1 MKKLLIIL
9 ACVCFCAVGC
19 KQKTTPV
26 EPQTT
31 NETESAETA
40 ICQSCCMPLSE
51 GAYGTNADGS
61 VNYDYCSYCYENGTF
76 VAPDLTMEEMIA
88 ICVPYMVEQGMQ
100 EEDALSILE
109 NTLPKLKRWQE

>member
-19 KQKTTPV
+19 KQKTAPV

-51 GAYGTNADGS
+51 GTYGTDADGS
-61 VNYDYCSYCYENGTF
+61 VNYDYCSYCYENGKF

-109 NTLPKLKRWQE
+109 NTLPKLKRWQ